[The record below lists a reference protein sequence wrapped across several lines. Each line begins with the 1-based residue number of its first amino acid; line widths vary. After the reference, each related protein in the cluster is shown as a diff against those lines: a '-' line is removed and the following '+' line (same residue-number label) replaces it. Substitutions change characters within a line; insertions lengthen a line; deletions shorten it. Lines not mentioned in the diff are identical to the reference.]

1 MREKTMKRG
10 HLLLTLLAFV
20 SLMWLGTIHANAAM
34 VKAKVDVKKF
44 YGIAEQVLQEINKER
59 RSNGLQ
65 DLKMDATLTEA
76 AMNIALQKQGG
87 DASVS
92 EPEIYNDRYIYKSVG
107 ILGNVD
113 GYDEY
118 EDNLWKELREK
129 NRLQNMCQS

>member
-92 EPEIYNDRYIYKSVG
+92 EPEIYNDRYIKRIEAGNSVDEELMNVIELISI
-107 ILGNVD
+107 ILG
-113 GYDEY
+113 GLKGEDE
-118 EDNLWKELREK
+118 NGK
-129 NRLQNMCQS
+129 